1 MVAPETPDGVATLA
15 TPVAPAARHSH
26 SDRPPGAPRGVPTPP
41 PRHWAATARPGAASR
56 AAAVL
61 LTPIPPCIPPC
72 THRATYRAAAAA
84 RCSRCAHACG
94 RVPRHCRFQQP
105 RAVRRDWGGELAIC
119 APPPVNARLGM
130 SLGASCLSNCAGHA
144 HAVRLAADPA
154 TDRVESSCPKG
165 DLAIGTGDPGCS
177 GAKKCR
183 TG

>member
-1 MVAPETPDGVATLA
+1 MAPETPDGVATLA

-26 SDRPPGAPRGVPTPP
+26 SDRPPERPEVSRRHPRGTGPPQPGRVPPAALQQCSSPP
-41 PRHWAATARPGAASR
+41 Y
-56 AAAVL
+56 
-61 LTPIPPCIPPC
+61 PPAYPSC